1 MKNIL
6 KQKALDLRK
15 QGYSFNEMSRLLNVA
30 KSTVSSWTRSVPL
43 SDKARLRIRDLGDKG
58 RQKAKETIRHK
69 QTLTLDNIKN
79 NCGVMVN
86 KKYGLDDYKLFLTLL
101 YWGEGAKT
109 KQRVIFINS
118 DPDMIRMYLWLLR
131 KSFSIK
137 EERLKGL
144 LHLHEYHNRE
154 EMVSFWSKIT
164 GIPKNNFSIYNKSH
178 TGINKKPGY
187 KGCLSIRYG
196 DSRIIKEIFIIIER
210 FKNLANIAGF
220 V

>member
-15 QGYSFNEMSRLLNVA
+15 HGYSFNEMSRLLNVA

-43 SDKARLRIRDLGDKG
+43 SDKARLRIKDLGDKG
-58 RQKAKETIRHK
+58 RQKAKETIRRK
-69 QTLTLDNIKN
+69 QALILDGIKN
-79 NCGVMVN
+79 NCRALVN
-86 KKYGLDDYKLFLTLL
+86 KKYGLDDYKLFLALL

-131 KSFSIK
+131 KSFDIK
-137 EERLKGL
+137 EERLKCL

-154 EMVSFWSKIT
+154 EMIDFWSKIT
-164 GIPKNNFSIYNKSH
+164 GIPKSNFSIYNKPH

-196 DSRIIKEIFIIIER
+196 DSRIIKEIFVIIER
-210 FKNLANIAGF
+210 FKNLANIAGL